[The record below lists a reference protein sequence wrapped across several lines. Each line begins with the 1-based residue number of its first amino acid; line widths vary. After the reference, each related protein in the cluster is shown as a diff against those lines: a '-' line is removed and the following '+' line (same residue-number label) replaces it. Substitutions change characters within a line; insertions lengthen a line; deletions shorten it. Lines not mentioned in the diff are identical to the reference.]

1 MGLVSERP
9 RVGESQMSKS
19 LGLRN
24 SILEQYL
31 GPRHPRYNLATKSGA
46 HTEGESCLE

>member
-9 RVGESQMSKS
+9 RVGESKMSKS

-31 GPRHPRYNLATKSGA
+31 CQRYPKYNLATKSGA
-46 HTEGESCLE
+46 HTEKESYLE